1 MVKNIITV
9 TIMNVRERILELNY
23 QHTGKKVEINELL
36 MTIITKY
43 QLFEPCL
50 YLGEDDEWINVS
62 MISIED
68 ETVSQAISVK
78 KSEITMLGVF
88 NREEIELTLPNTDPE
103 AFYQ

>member
-1 MVKNIITV
+1 
-9 TIMNVRERILELNY
+9 MNVRERVLELNY
-23 QHTGKKVEINELL
+23 QHTGKNVEINELL

-50 YLGEDDEWINVS
+50 YLAEDEEWVNVS

-68 ETVSQAISVK
+68 ETVSQAISVR
-78 KSEITMLGVF
+78 KSEITMLGIF
-88 NREEIELTLPNTDPE
+88 NREEIEVALPTTDPE

>member
-1 MVKNIITV
+1 
-9 TIMNVRERILELNY
+9 MNVRERILQLNY
-23 QHTGKKVEINELL
+23 QHTGKNVEINELL

-43 QLFEPCL
+43 QMFEPCL
-50 YLGEDDEWINVS
+50 YLDEDEEWVNVS

-78 KSEITMLGVF
+78 KSEITMLGIF
-88 NREEIELTLPNTDPE
+88 NREDIELNLPNTDPE

>member
-1 MVKNIITV
+1 
-9 TIMNVRERILELNY
+9 MNVRERILQLNY
-23 QHTGKKVEINELL
+23 QHTGKNVEINELL

-43 QLFEPCL
+43 QMFEPCL
-50 YLGEDDEWINVS
+50 YLDEDEEWVNVS

-78 KSEITMLGVF
+78 KSEITMLGIF
-88 NREEIELTLPNTDPE
+88 NREDVELNLPNTDPE